1 MIRPLDDLVLLK
13 EIDEV
18 SGIDYTSSS
27 LRKKFPNK
35 IVVIRHIAYIK
46 KDVLCEIALNQ
57 VTDLTHY
64 VQLGEL
70 AEQISIRKKILLDKI
85 YYMEKTKQFGSGMPL
100 FDYIQ
105 IGNIYFIK
113 LTEEFKYKLQNYQPF
128 LATYNDVENVV
139 CGDVLGDL
147 KIGFY

>member
-13 EIDEV
+13 EIDEAQ
-18 SGIDYTSSS
+18 GIEYTSTS

-46 KDVLCEIALNQ
+46 KEVLCEATLEQ
-57 VTDLTHY
+57 VTDLSEY
-64 VQLGEL
+64 IQLGEL

-85 YYMEKTKQFGSGMPL
+85 YYMEESRKNGMGMNM
-100 FDYIQ
+100 FDYMQ
-105 IGNIYFIK
+105 VGGIYFIK
-113 LTEEFKYKLQNYQPF
+113 LNREFKQLLQSYQPF
-128 LATYNDVENVV
+128 LATYSDAKNMV
-139 CGDVLGDL
+139 CGSMLGDL